1 MPFLAW
7 ALIWC
12 NGVLAKTGTTI
23 TNSKKSLF
31 ICLYSRVTTIPRVHF
46 KRFFPFQFSQIQILL
61 TAIFYYLLFST
72 AVLGQD
78 VTSSDTEDPYLD
90 PDGASV
96 VLQPTNRVESQRAY
110 LFGISYGLNPIII
123 LAPALSFSMYWD
135 PIIIGMEISDS
146 DNLGIWEKERK
157 ENFGTSRFRGDTQ
170 LIKWFYG
177 ENFYLMAAR
186 EHRTIDLWNRTYN
199 RLSGKA
205 LFDMHVDTTVASLGA
220 GLLRFNDIGFLAI
233 DIIRYNIQQKQS
245 VKVVEYWETW
255 SISLLGSGTRES
267 LDNNIQDRT
276 EKWFD
281 IINSPSGFIVT
292 FGIYF

>member
-1 MPFLAW
+1 MPYLAW
-7 ALIWC
+7 PLIWQ
-12 NGVLAKTGTTI
+12 GTRANTD
-23 TNSKKSLF
+23 TTVKNSKKPLF
-31 ICLYSRVTTIPRVHF
+31 FCLYSRVTTIPRVHF

-78 VTSSDTEDPYLD
+78 VTSSDEDNPYID

-96 VLQPTNRVESQRAY
+96 VLQPTKRVEAQRAY
-110 LFGISYGLNPIII
+110 MFGISYGLNPIII

-135 PIIIGMEISDS
+135 PIIIGTEISDS
-146 DNLGIWEKERK
+146 DHLGIWEKERK

-170 LIKWFYG
+170 FLKWFYG
-177 ENFYLMAAR
+177 ENFFLLAAR
-186 EHRTIDLWNRTYN
+186 EHRTINLWNRTYN
-199 RLSGKA
+199 RISGKA
-205 LFDMHVDTTVASLGA
+205 LFDMHIETTVTSLGA

-255 SISLLGSGTRES
+255 SLQSGTREA
-267 LDNNIQDRT
+267 LDNNIQKRT
-276 EKWFD
+276 DKWFD
-281 IINSPSGFIVT
+281 IINSPSGFIIT
-292 FGIYF
+292 FGVYF

>member
-7 ALIWC
+7 PLIWQGARA
-12 NGVLAKTGTTI
+12 NTDTTVK
-23 TNSKKSLF
+23 NSKKPLF
-31 ICLYSRVTTIPRVHF
+31 FCLYSRVTTIPRVHF

-90 PDGASV
+90 PDGASA

-110 LFGISYGLNPIII
+110 MFGISYGLNPIII

-146 DNLGIWEKERK
+146 DHLGIWEKERK

-170 LIKWFYG
+170 FIKWFYG

-199 RLSGKA
+199 RISGKA
-205 LFDMHVDTTVASLGA
+205 LFDMHFDTTVTSLGA

-255 SISLLGSGTRES
+255 SINPLGSGTRES

-276 EKWFD
+276 DKWFD
-281 IINSPSGFIVT
+281 IINSPSGFIIT

>member
-7 ALIWC
+7 PLIWQGARA
-12 NGVLAKTGTTI
+12 NTDTTVK
-23 TNSKKSLF
+23 NSKKPLF
-31 ICLYSRVTTIPRVHF
+31 FCLYSSEAIVPLVHF
-46 KRFFPFQFSQIQILL
+46 PRFFYFRFSQFKILL
-61 TAIFYYLLFST
+61 TAIFYFLLFST

-78 VTSSDTEDPYLD
+78 VTSSDEDNPYID

-96 VLQPTNRVESQRAY
+96 VLQPTKRGAAQRAY
-110 LFGISYGLNPIII
+110 MFGISYGLNPIII

-146 DNLGIWEKERK
+146 DHLGIWEKERK

-199 RLSGKA
+199 RISGKA
-205 LFDMHVDTTVASLGA
+205 LFDMHFDTTVASLGA

-233 DIIRYNIQQKQS
+233 DVIRYNIQQKQS

-255 SISLLGSGTRES
+255 SINPLGSGTRES

-276 EKWFD
+276 DKWFD
-281 IINSPSGFIVT
+281 IINSPSGFIIT

>member
-7 ALIWC
+7 PLIWQ
-12 NGVLAKTGTTI
+12 GTRANTD
-23 TNSKKSLF
+23 TTVRNSKKPLF
-31 ICLYSRVTTIPRVHF
+31 FCLYSRVTTIPRVHF

-78 VTSSDTEDPYLD
+78 VTSSDEDDPYID
-90 PDGASV
+90 ADGASV
-96 VLQPTNRVESQRAY
+96 VLQPAKRVEAQLAY
-110 LFGISYGLNPIII
+110 MFGISYGLNPIII

-135 PIIIGMEISDS
+135 PIVIGMEISDS
-146 DNLGIWEKERK
+146 DHLGIWEKERQ
-157 ENFGTSRFRGDTQ
+157 ENFGTSRFGEDT
-170 LIKWFYG
+170 LFLKWFYG

-199 RLSGKA
+199 REAGKA
-205 LFDMHVDTTVASLGA
+205 LFDMHIDATVTSLGA

-233 DIIRYNIQQKQS
+233 DILRYNIQEKQS

-267 LDNNIQDRT
+267 LDNNIQNRT
-276 EKWFD
+276 DKWFD
-281 IINSPSGFIVT
+281 IINSPSGFIIT
-292 FGIYF
+292 FGVYF

>member
-1 MPFLAW
+1 
-7 ALIWC
+7 LIWQGAGA
-12 NGVLAKTGTTI
+12 NTDTNVR
-23 TNSKKSLF
+23 NSKKPLF
-31 ICLYSRVTTIPRVHF
+31 FCLYSRVTTIPRVHF
-46 KRFFPFQFSQIQILL
+46 KRFSTFQFPQIQILL

-90 PDGASV
+90 PDGASA

-199 RLSGKA
+199 RISGKA

-220 GLLRFNDIGFLAI
+220 GLLRFNEIGFLAI

-255 SISLLGSGTRES
+255 SISSERES
-267 LDNNIQDRT
+267 LDNNIQNRT
-276 EKWFD
+276 DKWFD
-281 IINSPSGFIVT
+281 IINSPSGFIIT

>member
-1 MPFLAW
+1 MAW
-7 ALIWC
+7 PLTWHQGAR
-12 NGVLAKTGTTI
+12 AKTDTTVK
-23 TNSKKSLF
+23 NSKKPLF
-31 ICLYSRVTTIPRVHF
+31 FCLYSRVTTIPRVHF

-78 VTSSDTEDPYLD
+78 VTSRDKEDPYID
-90 PDGASV
+90 TVGASA
-96 VLQPTNRVESQRAY
+96 VLQPTNRAESQRAY
-110 LFGISYGLNPIII
+110 MFGISYGLNPIII

-146 DNLGIWEKERK
+146 DHLGIWEKERK

-170 LIKWFYG
+170 FLKWFFG

-199 RLSGKA
+199 RISGKA
-205 LFDMHVDTTVASLGA
+205 LFDMHVDTTVTSLGA

-255 SISLLGSGTRES
+255 SIQSGTRES
-267 LDNNIQDRT
+267 LDNNIQNRT
-276 EKWFD
+276 DKWFD
-281 IINSPSGFIVT
+281 IINSPSGFIIT

>member
-7 ALIWC
+7 PLIWQGARA
-12 NGVLAKTGTTI
+12 NTDTTVK
-23 TNSKKSLF
+23 NSKKPLF
-31 ICLYSRVTTIPRVHF
+31 FCLYSRVTTIPRVHF

-78 VTSSDTEDPYLD
+78 VTSSDTEDPYID
-90 PDGASV
+90 PDGASA

-123 LAPALSFSMYWD
+123 LAPAISFSMYWD

-186 EHRTIDLWNRTYN
+186 EHRTIDLWNRTFN
-199 RLSGKA
+199 RISGKA
-205 LFDMHVDTTVASLGA
+205 LFDMHVDTTVTSLGA
-220 GLLRFNDIGFLAI
+220 GLLRFNEIGFLAI
-233 DIIRYNIQQKQS
+233 DIIRFNIQQKQS

-255 SISLLGSGTRES
+255 SISQLGSGTRES
-267 LDNNIQDRT
+267 LDKNIQDRT
-276 EKWFD
+276 DKWFD
-281 IINSPSGFIVT
+281 IINSPSGFIIT
-292 FGIYF
+292 FGVYF

>member
-7 ALIWC
+7 PLIWQGARA
-12 NGVLAKTGTTI
+12 NTDTTVK
-23 TNSKKSLF
+23 NSKKPLF
-31 ICLYSRVTTIPRVHF
+31 FCLYSRVTTIPRVHF

-78 VTSSDTEDPYLD
+78 VTSSDEDDPYID

-96 VLQPTNRVESQRAY
+96 VLLPTKRVESQRAY
-110 LFGISYGLNPIII
+110 MFGISYGLNPIII

-146 DNLGIWEKERK
+146 DHLGIWEKERK

-170 LIKWFYG
+170 FIKWFYG

-199 RLSGKA
+199 RISGKA
-205 LFDMHVDTTVASLGA
+205 LFDMHFDTTVASLGA

-255 SISLLGSGTRES
+255 SISPYGSGTRES
-267 LDNNIQDRT
+267 LDKNIQDRT
-276 EKWFD
+276 DKWFD
-281 IINSPSGFIVT
+281 IINSPSGFIIT

>member
-1 MPFLAW
+1 MAW
-7 ALIWC
+7 PLTWHQGAR
-12 NGVLAKTGTTI
+12 AKTDTTVK
-23 TNSKKSLF
+23 NSKKPLF
-31 ICLYSRVTTIPRVHF
+31 FCLYSSEAIVPLVHF
-46 KRFFPFQFSQIQILL
+46 PRFFYFRFSQFKILL
-61 TAIFYYLLFST
+61 TAIFYFLLFST

-78 VTSSDTEDPYLD
+78 VTSSDEDDPYID

-96 VLQPTNRVESQRAY
+96 VLLPTKRVESQRAY
-110 LFGISYGLNPIII
+110 MFGISYGLNPIII

-146 DNLGIWEKERK
+146 DHLGIWEKERK

-177 ENFYLMAAR
+177 ENFYLLAAR

-199 RLSGKA
+199 RISGKA
-205 LFDMHVDTTVASLGA
+205 LFDMHFDTTVASLGA

-233 DIIRYNIQQKQS
+233 DIIRFNIQQKQS

-255 SISLLGSGTRES
+255 SINPLGSGTRES

-276 EKWFD
+276 DKWFD
-281 IINSPSGFIVT
+281 IINSPSGFIIT

>member
-7 ALIWC
+7 PLIWQGARA
-12 NGVLAKTGTTI
+12 NTDTTVK
-23 TNSKKSLF
+23 NSKKPLF
-31 ICLYSRVTTIPRVHF
+31 FCLYSRVTTIPRVHF

-61 TAIFYYLLFST
+61 TAIFYYFLFST

-78 VTSSDTEDPYLD
+78 ITSSDAEDPYLD
-90 PDGASV
+90 PDGASA
-96 VLQPTNRVESQRAY
+96 VLQPTKRVESQRAY
-110 LFGISYGLNPIII
+110 MFGISYGLNPIII

-146 DNLGIWEKERK
+146 DHLGIWEKERK

-170 LIKWFYG
+170 FLKWFYG
-177 ENFYLMAAR
+177 ENFFLLAAR

-199 RLSGKA
+199 RISGKA
-205 LFDMHVDTTVASLGA
+205 LFDMHFDTTVASLGA
-220 GLLRFNDIGFLAI
+220 GLLRFNEIGFLAI

-255 SISLLGSGTRES
+255 SISQLGSGTRES
-267 LDNNIQDRT
+267 LDKNIQDRT
-276 EKWFD
+276 DKWFD
-281 IINSPSGFIVT
+281 IINSPSGFIIT

>member
-1 MPFLAW
+1 M
-7 ALIWC
+7 
-12 NGVLAKTGTTI
+12 K
-23 TNSKKSLF
+23 NSKKPLF
-31 ICLYSRVTTIPRVHF
+31 FCLYSSEAIVPLVHF
-46 KRFFPFQFSQIQILL
+46 PRFFYFRFSQFKILL
-61 TAIFYYLLFST
+61 TAIFYFLLFST

-78 VTSSDTEDPYLD
+78 VTSSDEDDPYID

-96 VLQPTNRVESQRAY
+96 VLLPTKRVESQRAY
-110 LFGISYGLNPIII
+110 MFGISYGLNPIII

-146 DNLGIWEKERK
+146 DHLGIWEKERQ
-157 ENFGTSRFRGDTQ
+157 ENFGTSRFGEDT
-170 LIKWFYG
+170 LFLKWFYG

-199 RLSGKA
+199 REAGKA
-205 LFDMHVDTTVASLGA
+205 LFDMHFDTTVTSLGA
-220 GLLRFNDIGFLAI
+220 GLLRFNEIGFLAI

-255 SISLLGSGTRES
+255 SISSERES
-267 LDNNIQDRT
+267 LDNNIQNRT
-276 EKWFD
+276 DKWFD
-281 IINSPSGFIVT
+281 IINSPSGFIIT

>member
-7 ALIWC
+7 PLIWQGARA
-12 NGVLAKTGTTI
+12 NTDTNVK
-23 TNSKKSLF
+23 NSKKPLF
-31 ICLYSRVTTIPRVHF
+31 FCLYSRVTTIPRVHF

-90 PDGASV
+90 PDGASA

-199 RLSGKA
+199 RISGKA
-205 LFDMHVDTTVASLGA
+205 LFDMHVDTTVTSLGA
-220 GLLRFNDIGFLAI
+220 GLLRFNEIGFLAI

-255 SISLLGSGTRES
+255 SINPLGSGTRES
-267 LDNNIQDRT
+267 LDKNIQDRT
-276 EKWFD
+276 DKWFD
-281 IINSPSGFIVT
+281 IINSPSGFIIT
-292 FGIYF
+292 FGVYF

>member
-1 MPFLAW
+1 M
-7 ALIWC
+7 IWC
-12 NGVLAKTGTTI
+12 NGVLAKTGKTI

-31 ICLYSRVTTIPRVHF
+31 ISLYSRVTTIPQVHY
-46 KRFFPFQFSQIQILL
+46 KRFYTFQFSQIKILL

-78 VTSSDTEDPYLD
+78 VTSSDEDDPYID

-96 VLQPTNRVESQRAY
+96 VLLPTKRVEAQRAY
-110 LFGISYGLNPIII
+110 MFGIGYGLNPIII

-135 PIIIGMEISDS
+135 PIIIGTEISDS
-146 DNLGIWEKERK
+146 EHLGIWEKERK
-157 ENFGTSRFRGDTQ
+157 ENFGPSRFRGDTQ
-170 LIKWFYG
+170 FLKWFYG
-177 ENFYLMAAR
+177 ENFFLLAAR

-199 RLSGKA
+199 RISGKA
-205 LFDMHVDTTVASLGA
+205 LFDMHIETTVTSLGA

-255 SISLLGSGTRES
+255 SINSGTREA
-267 LDNNIQDRT
+267 LDNNIQIRT
-276 EKWFD
+276 DKWFD
-281 IINSPSGFIVT
+281 IINSPSGFIIT
-292 FGIYF
+292 FGVYF

>member
-1 MPFLAW
+1 M
-7 ALIWC
+7 IWQEARA
-12 NGVLAKTGTTI
+12 NTDTNVK
-23 TNSKKSLF
+23 NSKKPLF
-31 ICLYSRVTTIPRVHF
+31 FCLYSRVTTIPRVHF

-78 VTSSDTEDPYLD
+78 VISSDTEDPYID
-90 PDGASV
+90 SDGASA

-170 LIKWFYG
+170 LIKWFFG

-186 EHRTIDLWNRTYN
+186 ENRTIDLWNRTYN
-199 RLSGKA
+199 RISGKA
-205 LFDMHVDTTVASLGA
+205 LFDMHVDTTVTSLGA
-220 GLLRFNDIGFLAI
+220 GLLRFNEIGFLAI

-255 SISLLGSGTRES
+255 SISQLGSGTRES
-267 LDNNIQDRT
+267 LDKNIQDRT
-276 EKWFD
+276 DKWFD
-281 IINSPSGFIVT
+281 IINSPSGFIIT
-292 FGIYF
+292 FGVYF

>member
-1 MPFLAW
+1 M
-7 ALIWC
+7 IWC
-12 NGVLAKTGTTI
+12 NGVLVKTGTTI

-31 ICLYSRVTTIPRVHF
+31 FCLYSRVTTIPRVHF

-78 VTSSDTEDPYLD
+78 VTSSDEDNPYID

-96 VLQPTNRVESQRAY
+96 VLLPTKRVESQRAY
-110 LFGISYGLNPIII
+110 MFGISYGLNPIII

-146 DNLGIWEKERK
+146 DHLGIWEKERK

-170 LIKWFYG
+170 FLKWFYG
-177 ENFYLMAAR
+177 ENFFLLAAR

-199 RLSGKA
+199 RISGKA
-205 LFDMHVDTTVASLGA
+205 LFDMHFETTVASLGA

-233 DIIRYNIQQKQS
+233 DIIRYHIQQKQS

-255 SISLLGSGTRES
+255 SIKSGTREG
-267 LDNNIQDRT
+267 LDNNIQKRSD
-276 EKWFD
+276 KWFD
-281 IINSPSGFIVT
+281 IMNSPSGFIIT

>member
-7 ALIWC
+7 SLIWQGARA
-12 NGVLAKTGTTI
+12 NTDTNVK
-23 TNSKKSLF
+23 NSKKPLF
-31 ICLYSRVTTIPRVHF
+31 FCLYSRVTTIPRVHF

-90 PDGASV
+90 PDGASA

-123 LAPALSFSMYWD
+123 LAPALSFSMYWN
-135 PIIIGMEISDS
+135 PIIISMEISDS
-146 DNLGIWEKERK
+146 DHLGIWVKERQ
-157 ENFGTSRFRGDTQ
+157 ENFGTSRFRAETQ
-170 LIKWFYG
+170 VLKWFYS
-177 ENFYLMAAR
+177 ENFYIMAAR

-199 RLSGKA
+199 RISGNA
-205 LFDMHVDTTVASLGA
+205 LFDMHFDTTVTSLGA
-220 GLLRFNDIGFLAI
+220 GLLRFNEIGFLAI

-255 SISLLGSGTRES
+255 SIQSGTRED
-267 LDNNIQDRT
+267 LDKNIQDRT
-276 EKWFD
+276 DKWFD
-281 IINSPSGFIVT
+281 IINSPSGFIIT
-292 FGIYF
+292 FGVYF

>member
-7 ALIWC
+7 PLIWQGARA
-12 NGVLAKTGTTI
+12 NTDTTVK
-23 TNSKKSLF
+23 NSKKPLF
-31 ICLYSRVTTIPRVHF
+31 FCLYSRVTTIPRVHF

-90 PDGASV
+90 PDGASA
-96 VLQPTNRVESQRAY
+96 VLQPTKRVESQRAY
-110 LFGISYGLNPIII
+110 MFGISYGLNPIII

-146 DNLGIWEKERK
+146 DHLGIWEKERK

-170 LIKWFYG
+170 FIKWFYG
-177 ENFYLMAAR
+177 ENFFLLAAR

-199 RLSGKA
+199 RISGKA
-205 LFDMHVDTTVASLGA
+205 LFDMHFDTTVTSLGA

-255 SISLLGSGTRES
+255 SINPLGSGTRES
-267 LDNNIQDRT
+267 LDNNIQNRT
-276 EKWFD
+276 DKWFD
-281 IINSPSGFIVT
+281 IINSPSGFIIT

>member
-1 MPFLAW
+1 VAW
-7 ALIWC
+7 PLTWHQGAR
-12 NGVLAKTGTTI
+12 AKTDTTVK
-23 TNSKKSLF
+23 NSKKPLF
-31 ICLYSRVTTIPRVHF
+31 FCLYSSEAIVPLVHF
-46 KRFFPFQFSQIQILL
+46 PRFFYFRFSQFKILL
-61 TAIFYYLLFST
+61 TAIFYFLLFST

-78 VTSSDTEDPYLD
+78 VTSSDEDDPYID

-96 VLQPTNRVESQRAY
+96 VLLPTKRVESQRAY
-110 LFGISYGLNPIII
+110 MFGISYGLNPIII

-146 DNLGIWEKERK
+146 DHLGIWEKERK

-170 LIKWFYG
+170 IIKWFYG
-177 ENFYLMAAR
+177 ENFYLLAAR

-199 RLSGKA
+199 RISGKA
-205 LFDMHVDTTVASLGA
+205 LFDMHFDTTVASLGA

-233 DIIRYNIQQKQS
+233 DVIRYNIQQKQS

-267 LDNNIQDRT
+267 LDNNIQNRT
-276 EKWFD
+276 DKWFD
-281 IINSPSGFIVT
+281 IINSPSGFIIT

>member
-1 MPFLAW
+1 VAW
-7 ALIWC
+7 PLTWHQGAR
-12 NGVLAKTGTTI
+12 AKTDTTVK
-23 TNSKKSLF
+23 NSKKPLF
-31 ICLYSRVTTIPRVHF
+31 FCLYSSEAIVPLVHF
-46 KRFFPFQFSQIQILL
+46 PRFFYFRFSQFKILL
-61 TAIFYYLLFST
+61 TAIFYFLLFST

-78 VTSSDTEDPYLD
+78 VTSSDEDDPYID

-96 VLQPTNRVESQRAY
+96 VLLPTKRVESQRAY
-110 LFGISYGLNPIII
+110 MFGISYGLNPIII

-146 DNLGIWEKERK
+146 DHLGIWEKERK

-170 LIKWFYG
+170 FIKWFYG
-177 ENFYLMAAR
+177 ENFFLLAAR
-186 EHRTIDLWNRTYN
+186 ERRTIDLWNRTYN
-199 RLSGKA
+199 RISGKA
-205 LFDMHVDTTVASLGA
+205 LFDMHFDTTVASLGA

-255 SISLLGSGTRES
+255 SIKSGTRES
-267 LDNNIQDRT
+267 LDYNIQNRT
-276 EKWFD
+276 DKWFD
-281 IINSPSGFIVT
+281 IINSPSGFIIT